1 MQNLLPKL
9 VEILIDASKKDS
21 KIIKTRDAVC
31 FLLGI
36 NDEKE
41 DSEYSRLKSN
51 PMKLSTKSKIELVNP
66 PAASRGELDP
76 ERLNKDWDLC
86 ELIKNPNIRWEV
98 ERQFSEYYKEE
109 IDHDNNADISTKIK
123 RMVFRS
129 VFGTIYPAVFKNQ
142 NVKNSYKN
150 SSNYIKRPDV
160 IESIRKHFNANNIL
174 ILTGEP
180 AIGKTQVILEYIQ
193 ESDYKEVAW
202 FEEPSFYKESIE
214 RQIDNGSEIFIPS
227 DVTIEKALCEKSND
241 SLIIIERAVLQ
252 KEDYDYIMNR
262 FNGKKIHIIMVAR
275 KAPNKISDT
284 IHLERMSPDDLFD
297 IFKNHLSKNKK
308 FFTKEEF
315 DSLLKIIDSNTL
327 VVALLGKTL
336 NKFFSKGRSAEEEAD
351 IKEKLLDSNKWIWK
365 DKSLPNINLKNYIH
379 NPSTNK
385 VVYFIRSIISKL
397 RISDDDK
404 LQYAELALWV
414 RGTIAVND
422 LNIWCTDKIS
432 TTVDKAMELGIAEYM
447 DDTKSILKIHPFISD
462 ILWSEFI
469 QNPRGWEDKDRQ
481 QIQLKPIALLF
492 EKNISKFLEQL
503 KLGKPWES
511 SYTMVYNTA
520 YTLINRLQM
529 EMYSEE
535 ERRFDIEDWR
545 KLWEIMEQIL
555 IIFIECGN
563 AAMAQDIIQELYF
576 YDCSKN
582 SDNLKGKKFDD
593 KNETNFARLYF
604 NKISLEWM
612 NGQEPQPLIE
622 QIPKKVWNIP
632 HEYRQKEWTKIL
644 DKILDKIECGID
656 IKGLDNLTSYVLDDK
671 SGNNSIYNQDNSI
684 SEMLNCFQV
693 VLHLLIIECADDL
706 RIKYYRGIFYYLQAL
721 YKCDSANDFLDDVN
735 KAHSYYK
742 QLFSY
747 EDDMNRDFWFI
758 VKFSHIYYECRILIK
773 DLTIHHPSIQE
784 IQSCF
789 GYLCNLFESTEIEY
803 DKSMHSEECLAVYQ
817 RANMFIMIIQ
827 AYRTG
832 NNEILVNAVKNMRTS
847 FFDQVHINKKKSETI
862 RSVYDNTEKGL
873 KNISQ

>member
-1 MQNLLPKL
+1 MQNLLA
-9 VEILIDASKKDS
+9 ELIDILLDTNKDNINDS
-21 KIIKTRDAVC
+21 IDIRKATN
-31 FLLGI
+31 FLLGMD
-36 NDEKE
+36 N
-41 DSEYSRLKSN
+41 
-51 PMKLSTKSKIELVNP
+51 TT
-66 PAASRGELDP
+66 
-76 ERLNKDWDLC
+76 WDD
-86 ELIKNPNIRWEV
+86 
-98 ERQFSEYYKEE
+98 SEYYKLKRNPQKLSLDRKSILLQKESWNLSKIISDPNSE
-109 IDHDNNADISTKIK
+109 REVEQKLSECYKRTINHDESHTDISTKIK
-123 RMVFRS
+123 QLVFLS
-129 VFGTIYPAVFKNQ
+129 IYGSIHPALFMTWNIKNSFKNC
-142 NVKNSYKN
+142 
-150 SSNYIKRPDV
+150 SNYISRPDV
-160 IESIRKHFNANNIL
+160 IQNIQSRLSKNNIL

-193 ESDYKEVAW
+193 KCNYNEAIWFKEPPSSNESLKKQLNEAAGKENEAVG
-202 FEEPSFYKESIE
+202 
-214 RQIDNGSEIFIPS
+214 NEILIPS
-227 DVTIEKALCEKSND
+227 DVLIETALQEKSNE
-241 SLIIIERAVLQ
+241 SLIVIERTVLQ
-252 KEDYDYIMNR
+252 KTDYDYIYDN
-262 FNGKKIHIIMVAR
+262 FSGKKLHIIAATR
-275 KAPNKISDT
+275 KAPCETPDT
-284 IHLERMSPDDLFD
+284 MHLERLSSECLLE
-297 IFKNHLSKNKK
+297 IFKGHLPNNPD
-308 FFTKEEF
+308 FFTNEEF
-315 DSLLKIIDSNTL
+315 DSLLEIIDFNTL
-327 VVALLGKTL
+327 VVALLGKAL
-336 NKFFSKGRSAEEEAD
+336 NCLFSENEVTRKKTDIENKRAN
-351 IKEKLLDSNKWIWK
+351 IKEKLLDSKQWIWK
-365 DKSLPNINLKNYIH
+365 DTTLPPISHKNYRKESNANSIM
-379 NPSTNK
+379 
-385 VVYFIRSIISKL
+385 YFIRSII
-397 RISDDDK
+397 REFPISDKHK

-414 RGTIAVND
+414 RGTLAVSA
-422 LNIWCTDKIS
+422 LKSWCTDGIS
-432 TTVDKAMELGIAEYM
+432 ETINEAVQLGIADYTNY
-447 DDTKSILKIHPFISD
+447 DKSTLEIHPFISD
-462 ILWSEFI
+462 ALWSEII
-469 QNPRGWEDKDRQ
+469 QNPRSFVGKDTS
-481 QIQLKPIALLF
+481 IVLLF
-492 EKNISKFLEQL
+492 EKNISKFLDKLRIGTTWEHSYIMLYRAANTFIEQL
-503 KLGKPWES
+503 K
-511 SYTMVYNTA
+511 
-520 YTLINRLQM
+520 M
-529 EMYSEE
+529 EMHPEKKRGFS
-535 ERRFDIEDWR
+535 IKDWR
-545 KLWEIMEQIL
+545 KLWEIMEHIL

-593 KNETNFARLYF
+593 KNETNSARLYF

-612 NGQEPQPLIE
+612 NGQEPQSLIE

-758 VKFSHIYYECRILIK
+758 VRFSHIYYECRILIK

-803 DKSMHSEECLAVYQ
+803 NKSMHSEECLAVYQ
-817 RANMFIMIIQ
+817 KANMFIMIIQ

-847 FFDQVHINKKKSETI
+847 FFDQVHINKKMSDTI
-862 RSVYDNTEKGL
+862 RNVYDNTEKGL

>member
-9 VEILIDASKKDS
+9 VEILTDASKKDS
-21 KIIKTRDAVC
+21 KTIKTRDAVC
-31 FLLGI
+31 FLLRIDDG
-36 NDEKE
+36 KE

-51 PMKLSTKSKIELVNP
+51 PMKLSTKSKMELVNP
-66 PAASRGELDP
+66 PRKLDP
-76 ERLNKDWDLC
+76 KRLNNDWDLR
-86 ELIKNPNIRWEV
+86 ELNYSPNVRQEV

-123 RMVFRS
+123 RMVFHS
-129 VFGTIYPAVFKNQ
+129 VFGTIYRAVFKNQ

-150 SSNYIKRPDV
+150 SSNYVKRPDV
-160 IESIRKHFNANNIL
+160 IESIRKHFNANNIS

-202 FEEPSFYKESIE
+202 FEGASFCEKSIE
-214 RQIDNGSEIFIPS
+214 RQIKNGSEIFIPS

-252 KEDYDYIMNR
+252 REDYDYIMNR

-275 KAPNKISDT
+275 KAPN
-284 IHLERMSPDDLFD
+284 PF
-297 IFKNHLSKNKK
+297 SKNKN

-315 DSLLKIIDSNTL
+315 DSLLEIIDSNTL

-336 NKFFSKGRSAEEEAD
+336 NKFFSKSRSAEEEAD

-365 DKSLPNINLKNYIH
+365 DKSLPNINQKNYIH
-379 NPSTNK
+379 NSSTNK
-385 VVYFIRSIISKL
+385 VVYFIRFIISKL

-432 TTVDKAMELGIAEYM
+432 TTIDKAMELGIAEYM
-447 DDTKSILKIHPFISD
+447 DDTKSVLKIHPFISD
-462 ILWSEFI
+462 VLWSEFI

-511 SYTMVYNTA
+511 SYTMLYNTA

-545 KLWEIMEQIL
+545 KLWEIMGQIL

-563 AAMAQDIIQELYF
+563 AAMACDIIQELYF
-576 YDCSKN
+576 YDCPKN

-593 KNETNFARLYF
+593 KNETESARLNF

-612 NGQEPQPLIE
+612 NGQDPQPLID
-622 QIPKKVWNIP
+622 QIPKKVSNIP
-632 HEYRQKEWTKIL
+632 HEYWQEKWIKIIR
-644 DKILDKIECGID
+644 KILDKIECGID
-656 IKGLDNLTSYVLDDK
+656 IKGLDDLAGYVLDDK
-671 SGNNSIYNQDNSI
+671 PANNNIYSQDDSI
-684 SEMLNCFQV
+684 SEVLNCFQV
-693 VLHLLIIECADDL
+693 VLGMLITESEDPSNDL
-706 RIKYYRGIFYYLQAL
+706 RIKYYRGIFYYLHAL
-721 YKCDSANDFLDDVN
+721 YKCDSANDFLDHIN

-758 VKFSHIYYECRILIK
+758 VRFSHIYYECRILIK

-803 DKSMHSEECLAVYQ
+803 NKSMHSEECLAVYQ

-847 FFDQVHINKKKSETI
+847 FFDQVHINKKMSETI

>member
-1 MQNLLPKL
+1 MKNLLPKL
-9 VEILIDASKKDS
+9 VEILTDASKKDS

-31 FLLGI
+31 FLLRIDDG
-36 NDEKE
+36 KE

-51 PMKLSTKSKIELVNP
+51 PMKLSTKSKMKLVNP
-66 PAASRGELDP
+66 PGELDP
-76 ERLNKDWDLC
+76 ERLNNDWDLR
-86 ELIKNPNIRWEV
+86 ELNYSPNVRQKV
-98 ERQFSEYYKEE
+98 ERQFSEYYREE
-109 IDHDNNADISTKIK
+109 INHDYNTDISTKVK

-150 SSNYIKRPDV
+150 SSNYIKHPDV

-214 RQIDNGSEIFIPS
+214 RQIKNGSEISIPS

-336 NKFFSKGRSAEEEAD
+336 NKFFSKSKSSEEEAD
-351 IKEKLLDSNKWIWK
+351 MKEKLLDSKKWIWK
-365 DKSLPNINLKNYIH
+365 DKCLPSINQKNYIH

-385 VVYFIRSIISKL
+385 VVYFIRFIISKL
-397 RISDDDK
+397 GISDDDK

-432 TTVDKAMELGIAEYM
+432 TTIDKAMELGIAEYM
-447 DDTKSILKIHPFISD
+447 DDTKSVLKIHPFISD
-462 ILWSEFI
+462 VLWSEFI

-511 SYTMVYNTA
+511 SYTMLYNTA

-545 KLWEIMEQIL
+545 KLWEIMGQIL

-563 AAMAQDIIQELYF
+563 AAMACDIIQELYF
-576 YDCSKN
+576 YDCLKN

-593 KNETNFARLYF
+593 KNETESARLYF

-612 NGQEPQPLIE
+612 NGQDPQPLMD
-622 QIPKKVWNIP
+622 QIPKKVSNIP
-632 HEYRQKEWTKIL
+632 HEYWQEEWIKIIR
-644 DKILDKIECGID
+644 KILDKIECGID
-656 IKGLDNLTSYVLDDK
+656 IKGLDDLAGYVLDDK
-671 SGNNSIYNQDNSI
+671 PANNNIYSQDDSI
-684 SEMLNCFQV
+684 SEVLNCFQV
-693 VLHLLIIECADDL
+693 VLGMLITESEDPSNDL
-706 RIKYYRGIFYYLQAL
+706 RIKYYRGIFYYLHAL
-721 YKCDSANDFLDDVN
+721 YNCESANIFLDNVN
-735 KAHSYYK
+735 KACSYYK
-742 QLFSY
+742 QLFSH

-758 VKFSHIYYECRILIK
+758 VRFSHIYYECRILIK
-773 DLTIHHPSIQE
+773 DLTIHHPSRQE
-784 IQSCF
+784 IQEYF
-789 GYLCNLFESTEIEY
+789 DYLCNLFESTEIEY
-803 DKSMHSEECLAVYQ
+803 NKSMHSEECLAVYQ
-817 RANMFIMIIQ
+817 RANMFIKMMQ
-827 AYRTG
+827 ACRTG
-832 NNEILVNAVKNMRTS
+832 NLEILVNGVKNMRTS
-847 FFDQVHINKKKSETI
+847 FFDQVHIDKEMSDTI
-862 RSVYDNTEKGL
+862 RNVYDNAEKGL